1 MYDWFKSYEGRFST
15 MVSIAE
21 LRARNGKM
29 TQKELADSIG
39 TTQTTI
45 SAWEKDI
52 TVISAPHLIRLCK
65 FFKVSSDSLLGIDG
79 EDKKIYL

>member
-1 MYDWFKSYEGRFST
+1 MGSSLKKGGHLE
-15 MVSIAE
+15 MVTIAE

-52 TVISAPHLIRLCK
+52 TVISAPHLIKLCR
-65 FFKVSSDSLLGIDG
+65 FFRVSSDSLLGISG
-79 EDKKIYL
+79 NEKNLPGA